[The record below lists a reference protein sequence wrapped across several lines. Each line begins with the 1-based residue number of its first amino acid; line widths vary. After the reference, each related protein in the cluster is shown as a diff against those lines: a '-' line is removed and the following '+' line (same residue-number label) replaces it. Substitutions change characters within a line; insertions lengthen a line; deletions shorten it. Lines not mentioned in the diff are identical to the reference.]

1 MKRAVLLVLA
11 GLLGTVGCDEPVV
24 EPLQDPVVVTAQV
37 ERAQVTPGRPFEL
50 SIEINQRADVEFEV
64 PDVGSGIKG
73 LVIMDMR
80 EEGPEQAGGR
90 VLTRTIY
97 KLKAPLTGTYLIPG
111 IEGLWRDSAGEQGNA
126 GSGPILIE
134 AAHAAGEEGSGETA
148 LRDLKPA
155 LKPQT
160 DWNPAIVGGL
170 LLALLLLALW
180 LVRRAQV
187 TETVEPPRPPHELA
201 LADLKRLLTSA
212 LLQAPNQGP
221 FAYEVSAILRRYLE
235 SSFGFPAWRM
245 TTAEVLRAM
254 PPRLLQKHRIEAA
267 IREVLEASDRV
278 KFAGDHVP
286 EKVLRGWVEQSVVVV
301 NDTTEMSSPAHH
313 DSSSEA
319 GS

>member
-1 MKRAVLLVLA
+1 MKRRALLVLA
-11 GLLGTVGCDEPVV
+11 VLLGTAGCSEPVV
-24 EPLQDPVVVTAQV
+24 EQPQDPVVVTAQV

-50 SIEINQRADVEFEV
+50 SIEINRHADVDFEV
-64 PDVGSGIKG
+64 PDVGAGIEG

-80 EEGPEQAGGR
+80 EEGPEQAGDR

-111 IEGLWRDSAGEQGNA
+111 VEGLWRDPAGEHGSA

-148 LRDLKPA
+148 LRDLKPP

-160 DWNPAIVGGL
+160 DWNPAIIGGL
-170 LLALLLLALW
+170 LLALLLLGIW
-180 LVRRAQV
+180 LIRRAR
-187 TETVEPPRPPHELA
+187 TSEMVEPPRPPHELA
-201 LADLKRLLTSA
+201 LTDLERLLASA

-286 EKVLRGWVEQSVVVV
+286 EKVLRGWIEQSVVVV
-301 NDTTEMSSPAHH
+301 HDTTELSVRSHH
-313 DSSSEA
+313 DSPVEA

>member
-1 MKRAVLLVLA
+1 MKRAALLLLA
-11 GLLGTVGCDEPVV
+11 GLFGIGGCDEPVV
-24 EPLQDPVVVTAQV
+24 EQVEDPVVVTAQV

-50 SIEINQRADVEFEV
+50 SIEINRREDIDFEV
-64 PDVGSGIKG
+64 PDVGSGIQG
-73 LVIMDMR
+73 LVIMDMN
-80 EEGPEQAGGR
+80 EEGPEEAGNR

-97 KLKAPLTGTYLIPG
+97 KLKAPLSGTYLIPG
-111 IEGLWRDSAGEQGNA
+111 VEGLWKGAAGEQGSA
-126 GSGPILIE
+126 GTGPILIE

-155 LKPQT
+155 IQPQI
-160 DWNPAIVGGL
+160 DWNPAIIGGL
-170 LLALLLLALW
+170 LLALLLLGIW
-180 LVRRAQV
+180 LVRR
-187 TETVEPPRPPHELA
+187 TRSSELVEPLPPPHELA
-201 LADLKRLLTSA
+201 LSDLERLLASA

-235 SSFGFPAWRM
+235 ASFGFPAWRM

-286 EKVLRGWVEQSVVVV
+286 ENILRGWVEQSVVVV
-301 NDTTEMSSPAHH
+301 HDTTEMNTQA
-313 DSSSEA
+313 DSDAASEA